1 MSLLFRYLFLRHARL
16 LLLTLALGGGMFM
29 LTDMVERLDVLL
41 DAGASPLLMLLY
53 YAARLPGI
61 IAQILPAVFLLAS
74 VILLCLM
81 AHNRES
87 TALQAGGIPPV
98 TLTVT
103 LVWCGLFWG
112 MVQFGCSQYLSIKG
126 EGVANRIWHEQVR
139 QRKSELRAL
148 DNLWFSDH
156 NWIVSAGE
164 LREDGQG
171 RDLAAYQLSDD
182 GLRFETVVRS
192 PRFETRQGSWIAF
205 DALRIRPGDYVSE
218 RIAELNLPLTQDAGL
233 FFVSESESPE
243 QLSFW
248 LLGEAISRLRD
259 AGSNVEGLQTLWHG
273 KLAYAASLMVMAFV
287 ASAIVSWRDN
297 VYMAVALAIV
307 VTFVSYVLT
316 LFGDAIGQ
324 RGLVPPVAGA
334 WGPQVMLLG
343 AALLRLHYA
352 GLRKQR

>member
-1 MSLLFRYLFLRHARL
+1 MSLLFRYLFRRHARL

-29 LTDMVERLDVLL
+29 LTDMVERLDILL

-53 YAARLPGI
+53 YVARLPGI

-81 AHNRES
+81 VHNRES
-87 TALQAGGIPPV
+87 TALQAGGVSPG
-98 TLTVT
+98 TLTVI

-112 MVQFGCSQYLSIKG
+112 AVQFGCSQYLSVRG
-126 EGVANRIWHEQVR
+126 EAMADRIWHEQVR
-139 QRKSELRAL
+139 QQKSELRVL

-156 NWIVSAGE
+156 DWIVSAGE

-171 RDLAAYQLSDD
+171 RDLAAYQLSGD
-182 GLRFETVVRS
+182 GLRFETVVRA
-192 PRFETRQGSWIAF
+192 PRFTTRDGSWTALE
-205 DALRIRPGDYVSE
+205 ALRIRPDEYVSE
-218 RIAELNLPLTQDAGL
+218 QIAELKLPLTQDATL
-233 FFVSESESPE
+233 FFVSESEKPE

-273 KLAYAASLMVMAFV
+273 KLAYAASLMVMALV

-307 VTFVSYVLT
+307 VTFVTYVLT
-316 LFGDAIGQ
+316 LFGDTMGQ
-324 RGLVPPVAGA
+324 RGLVPPAAGA
-334 WGPQVMLLG
+334 WGPQAILLG
-343 AALLRLHYA
+343 LALLRLHYA
-352 GLRKQR
+352 SLRR

>member
-1 MSLLFRYLFLRHARL
+1 MSLLFRYLFFRHARL

-29 LTDMVERLDVLL
+29 LTDMVDRLDVLL
-41 DAGASPLLMLLY
+41 DAGASPMLMLLY

-81 AHNRES
+81 VHNRES
-87 TALQAGGIPPV
+87 TALQAGGISPG
-98 TLTVT
+98 TITVM
-103 LVWCGLFWG
+103 LVWCALFWG
-112 MVQFGCSQYLSIKG
+112 IIQFGCSQYFGIKG
-126 EGVANRIWHEQVR
+126 EEMAGRIWQEQVR
-139 QRKSELRAL
+139 QRKSSLRVL

-156 NWIVSAGE
+156 DWIVSAGE

-182 GLRFETVVRS
+182 GLRFDTVIRAS
-192 PRFETRQGSWIAF
+192 RFETRGGSWTAL
-205 DALRIRPGDYVSE
+205 DALRIRPEEYVSE
-218 RIAELNLPLTQDAGL
+218 QVAELALPLTQDASL
-233 FFVSESESPE
+233 FFVSESEKPE

-248 LLGEAISRLRD
+248 LLGEAITRLRD

-273 KLAYAASLMVMAFV
+273 KLAYAASLMVMALV
-287 ASAIVSWRDN
+287 AAAIETWRDN

-307 VTFVSYVLT
+307 VTFVVYVLT
-316 LFGDAIGQ
+316 LFGDTMGQ

-334 WGPQVMLLG
+334 WGPQVILLCI
-343 AALLRLHYA
+343 ALLRLHYA
-352 GLRKQR
+352 GLRR